1 MSDLH
6 IDDFYRDT
14 ARILVNL
21 YNHFPRKITLYVEDI
36 AGADK
41 PDEFGLHSPRHLACF
56 HTILWLAQT
65 DYVHYESLI
74 RQEAADQ
81 IVLSHR
87 GFLLLTSM
95 HNGHERNNEK
105 HDEKTDEPIRFSA
118 SAPAISVQE
127 HLLINRIRR
136 ELKEGSSFS
145 LAALMRDT
153 LLHSRSFP

>member
-1 MSDLH
+1 MFVSDIH

-14 ARILVNL
+14 ARILVAL
-21 YNHFPRKITLYVEDI
+21 YNQFPRKTTLYVEDI
-36 AGADK
+36 AGPDK

-95 HNGHERNNEK
+95 HNSEK
-105 HDEKTDEPIRFSA
+105 KDIEANI
-118 SAPAISVQE
+118 PATPGISLQE
-127 HLLINRIRR
+127 HLLVNRIRR

-145 LAALMRDT
+145 LAALMRNT